1 MRPKA
6 VTMRRQVMAHP
17 EQGSVAPAEGRTGSE
32 AIASARRR
40 FGGLDTGATIAGAF
54 AALGLT
60 VLLGGVLAG
69 AGRVVYVNGLRDAP
83 TATTGS
89 LIAGLVVLVVAF
101 LVGGWVAG
109 RMARYDG
116 GRNGMVTAVWF
127 VLFAAGT
134 SATGALLG
142 QSYNVFSGDR
152 LPQWFTDSAR
162 TPEAALSAA
171 IAFLLMVGA
180 GFAGGV
186 VGGQYHRRVDRMVA
200 GLTPSVADGAA
211 RDGRAPVR
219 RRGRAH
225 ARDNRASQDFH
236 GSVRG
241 PAVSDVDQRS
251 VSNGEDTRN
260 GEDAPAVDAGPR
272 SPNWVRKH

>member
-1 MRPKA
+1 METPATDRDTTLDRGPVGARERRA
-6 VTMRRQVMAHP
+6 VT
-17 EQGSVAPAEGRTGSE
+17 GDE
-32 AIASARRR
+32 AIDSAHRR

-83 TATTGS
+83 AATAGS
-89 LIAGLVVLVVAF
+89 VVAGMAVLLVAF
-101 LVGGWVAG
+101 VVGGWVAG

-162 TPEAALSAA
+162 TPEAVLSAA
-171 IAFLLMVGA
+171 VAFLVMVGA
-180 GFAGGV
+180 GF
-186 VGGQYHRRVDRMVA
+186 VGGMVGGRYHRRVDRLVA
-200 GLTPSVADGAA
+200 GLTPVVADASQL
-211 RDGRAPVR
+211 RS
-219 RRGRAH
+219 RRGGRVHAH
-225 ARDNRASQDFH
+225 DNRRPQDVDR
-236 GSVRG
+236 SLSG
-241 PAVSDVDQRS
+241 PAVSELDRS
-251 VSNGEDTRN
+251 AATDGGDTKSMETGSRR
-260 GEDAPAVDAGPR
+260 A
-272 SPNWVRKH
+272 SWIRKH

>member
-1 MRPKA
+1 MPNRLETGRGLPDRLERGRA
-6 VTMRRQVMAHP
+6 MPDRAMPERTVT
-17 EQGSVAPAEGRTGSE
+17 GDE
-32 AIASARRR
+32 ALAAARHR
-40 FGGLDTGATIAGAF
+40 FGGLDMGATISGAF

-89 LIAGLVVLVVAF
+89 VIAGLAVLLVAF

-127 VLFAAGT
+127 ILFAAGT

-162 TPEAALSAA
+162 TPEAVLSAA
-171 IAFLLMVGA
+171 VAFLVMVGA
-180 GFAGGV
+180 GFVGGV
-186 VGGQYHRRVDRMVA
+186 VGGRYHRKVDRLVA
-200 GLTPSVADGAA
+200 GLAPIAFKDSV
-211 RDGRAPVR
+211 DGRKVR
-219 RRGRAH
+219 SRRGHSRRH
-225 ARDNRASQDFH
+225 GHDGGRSPDTY
-236 GSVRG
+236 GSVSG
-241 PAVSDVDQRS
+241 PAVSDIDREAARD
-251 VSNGEDTRN
+251 GEMSEGIATGSRR
-260 GEDAPAVDAGPR
+260 A
-272 SPNWVRKH
+272 SWIRKR

>member
-1 MRPKA
+1 M
-6 VTMRRQVMAHP
+6 
-17 EQGSVAPAEGRTGSE
+17 TGGE
-32 AIASARRR
+32 AIASAHRR

-54 AALGLT
+54 SALGLT

-83 TATTGS
+83 TATAGS
-89 LIAGLVVLVVAF
+89 VVAGLAVLLVAF

-134 SATGALLG
+134 SVTGALLG

-162 TPEAALSAA
+162 TPQAVLSAA
-171 IAFLLMVGA
+171 VAFLVMVGA
-180 GFAGGV
+180 GFVGGV
-186 VGGQYHRRVDRMVA
+186 VGGRYHRRVDRMVA
-200 GLTPSVADGAA
+200 GLTPVAAEGPVGGGQVPA
-211 RDGRAPVR
+211 RRRRHLRTDTGDSRRAPD
-219 RRGRAH
+219 A
-225 ARDNRASQDFH
+225 NR
-236 GSVRG
+236 SVGG
-241 PAVSDVDQRS
+241 PAVSELDGGAEREADEKLALDDGAR
-251 VSNGEDTRN
+251 R
-260 GEDAPAVDAGPR
+260 AR
-272 SPNWVRKH
+272 WVRKH

>member
-1 MRPKA
+1 MELPASDRA
-6 VTMRRQVMAHP
+6 TAREEA
-17 EQGSVAPAEGRTGSE
+17 SVAPREHRTVTGDE
-32 AIASARRR
+32 AIASARHR
-40 FGGLDTGATIAGAF
+40 FGGLDTGATISGAF

-83 TATTGS
+83 AATTGS
-89 LIAGLVVLVVAF
+89 VIAGLAVLLVAF

-162 TPEAALSAA
+162 TPEAVLSAA
-171 IAFLLMVGA
+171 VAFLVMVGA
-180 GFAGGV
+180 GF
-186 VGGQYHRRVDRMVA
+186 VGGLVGGRYHRRVDRLVA
-200 GLTPSVADGAA
+200 GLTPVAVDGGS
-211 RDGRAPVR
+211 DGRRVQGRRPGHAHRRGNDER
-219 RRGRAH
+219 RR
-225 ARDNRASQDFH
+225 QDTY
-236 GSVRG
+236 GSVSG
-241 PAVSDVDQRS
+241 PAVSDVDHEASPR
-251 VSNGEDTRN
+251 GEDSR
-260 GEDAPAVDAGPR
+260 GLGSGGRRAG
-272 SPNWVRKH
+272 WLRKR